1 MLFTLILLDGYLDL
15 PQDLFAALTDG
26 RPQLCHCVQGV
37 EVEHTQKVL
46 VLKMGFRLQT
56 AAGHKHI
63 GGADG
68 SRLPELYS
76 DVDTIIRLQE
86 TSVNDTG
93 QLTFMLFPIVP
104 RQHRGDLFQLVGKSV
119 LARDAKA
126 FFQSGG
132 HNLLMFRA
140 VLPQPGAAGVF
151 LLAGVSHIKDIA
163 NSVFAGAGVDE
174 GNALGPPHHIPAH
187 LLVPEVIVC
196 TGGGLRAL
204 GVDKKLFVK
213 RIFV

>member
-68 SRLPELYS
+68 SRLPELHS
-76 DVDTIIRLQE
+76 DVDAIIPLQE
-86 TSVNDTG
+86 TTVNDTG
-93 QLTFMLFPIVP
+93 QLTSMFRPVVP
-104 RQHRGDLFQLVGKSV
+104 RQHRGDLLQLVGKAA
-119 LARDAKA
+119 LTGNTKTLL
-126 FFQSGG
+126 QGIG
-132 HNLLMFRA
+132 YGLLMFRA
-140 VLPQPGAAGVF
+140 VLPQPGTAGIF
-151 LLAGVSHIKDIA
+151 PLAGVRYIKHIADT
-163 NSVFAGAGVDE
+163 VLLPAGVHQGDT
-174 GNALGPPHHIPAH
+174 LGPPHDIPAH
-187 LLVPEVIVC
+187 LLIPEVVIGA
-196 TGGGLRAL
+196 GGGIRPL
-204 GVDKKLFVK
+204 GVNEQLVTERVF
-213 RIFV
+213 I